1 MIKQIILILNLI
13 YASFTL
19 NCDTCNDFYSKIW
32 CNNCKYIGLKNFL
45 FFDGIEFGFFFC
57 FKF

>member
-32 CNNCKYIGLKNFL
+32 CNNCKCIGLKKL
-45 FFDGIEFGFFFC
+45 LYCFD
-57 FKF
+57 